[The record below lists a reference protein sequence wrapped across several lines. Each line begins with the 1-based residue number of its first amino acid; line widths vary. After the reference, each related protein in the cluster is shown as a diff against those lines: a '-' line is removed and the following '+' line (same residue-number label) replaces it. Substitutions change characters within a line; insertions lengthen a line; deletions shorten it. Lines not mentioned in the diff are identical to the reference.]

1 MGRIAIAAASHR
13 FRVAMRPH
21 APIQELAWNI
31 SDSLAA
37 TLTAV
42 SRVLVGAWLDRR
54 KARRGPANPAE
65 PLSSHMGCTCEIGSD
80 WVASEHRNRVIPG
93 VE

>member
-13 FRVAMRPH
+13 FRIAMRPH
-21 APIQELAWNI
+21 VPMQELAWNI

-42 SRVLVGAWLDRR
+42 SLVLVGAWLDRR
-54 KARRGPANPAE
+54 RALRGPRIKQKN
-65 PLSSHMGCTCEIGSD
+65 
-80 WVASEHRNRVIPG
+80 
-93 VE
+93 

>member
-13 FRVAMRPH
+13 FRAAMGPH
-21 APIQELAWNI
+21 APMQELAWNI

-42 SRVLVGAWLDRR
+42 SLVLVGAWLDRR
-54 KARRGPANPAE
+54 RALRGLRIKQKN
-65 PLSSHMGCTCEIGSD
+65 
-80 WVASEHRNRVIPG
+80 
-93 VE
+93 

>member
-13 FRVAMRPH
+13 FRVAVRLH
-21 APIQELAWNI
+21 APMQELVWNI

-42 SRVLVGAWLDRR
+42 SLVLVGAWLDRR
-54 KARRGPANPAE
+54 RALRCLRIKQ
-65 PLSSHMGCTCEIGSD
+65 
-80 WVASEHRNRVIPG
+80 
-93 VE
+93 